1 MNRIPVRDP
10 AARRLR
16 WKRRTTLLRRGCWR
30 VAAKCWKL
38 RMQPA
43 RDKSGNF
50 TVEIGDISWFSWGYN
65 IYIYTMQ
72 HEGIQWLMMILLVVE
87 HTYIYICL
95 ILFPSGDDP
104 HCLFFQEAWR
114 LETTNR
120 YRLEMS
126 WKGLEDIIYIY
137 IYTYLYLYIIT
148 HIQIY
153 NHKNGRWPSCC
164 AGYLISVL

>member
-38 RMQPA
+38 RMQPP
-43 RDKSGNF
+43 RDKSGIF
-50 TVEIGDISWFSWGYN
+50 SIEIGDISWFSWGYN
-65 IYIYTMQ
+65 LYIYIYTMQ

-87 HTYIYICL
+87 HICL

-120 YRLEMS
+120 YRLERS
-126 WKGLEDIIYIY
+126 WKGLDIYIY
-137 IYTYLYLYIIT
+137 IHIIT
-148 HIQIY
+148 KMEDDPHAALDTYFQWE
-153 NHKNGRWPSCC
+153 KPFCC
-164 AGYLISVL
+164 GG